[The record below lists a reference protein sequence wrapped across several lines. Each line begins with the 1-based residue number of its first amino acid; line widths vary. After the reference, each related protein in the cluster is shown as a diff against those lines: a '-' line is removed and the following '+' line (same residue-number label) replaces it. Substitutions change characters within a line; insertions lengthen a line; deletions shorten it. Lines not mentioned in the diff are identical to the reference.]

1 MRVFKAKK
9 FAQLAKD
16 ECLSDE
22 ALCQA
27 AQEIVAGQVE
37 APLGKD
43 LYKKRIAKAG
53 MGKRGGYR
61 LIVAYKRP
69 NSNRV
74 FFLSMFQKKE
84 KDTLRPNEVEALA
97 KAAET
102 FIAAN
107 DDMIENLKVKGTIF
121 EICLI

>member
-16 ECLSDE
+16 ERLSDE

-37 APLGKD
+37 ADLGKG
-43 LYKKRIAKAG
+43 LWKKRIAKAG
-53 MGKRGGYR
+53 MGKSGGYR
-61 LIVAYKRP
+61 LIVAYIRP

-74 FFLSMFQKKE
+74 FFLSMFGKNEKENLQAKE
-84 KDTLRPNEVEALA
+84 KEAFA
-97 KAAET
+97 IVAEAY
-102 FIAAN
+102 IAAD
-107 DDMIENLKVKGTIF
+107 DDMIEKLKVKGSIF